1 MGQASPSMAGED
13 ETNPE
18 QEAEAILTDGEDELD
33 ELDELDE
40 DDEAAEAEGA
50 QAAASIELVILPIAC
65 TNEGKGAPLAMGIQR
80 WWAQE
85 LASRGAK
92 AAAPVFTAM
101 AEQDGRKVPAL
112 MVFREPWT
120 DERAAEGIKRFP
132 NAKRGLVTNM
142 KVDDKQLSYEARLVE
157 LAPDDAGATPT
168 PSEGATEDK
177 TEAEGE
183 AETAPVKLVTLD
195 TLTWEGETEGLPV
208 NMFEVLG
215 KLAARYDIQIDHE
228 DWTEAFGTSDHQALV
243 SFLVGLGNL
252 SALQGRCVPTTPEQ
266 LLSPFMDAIGRDAK
280 MDPAVQGLH
289 LMVDILVRNP
299 TDQTAIP
306 LCLQALNIAAQR
318 RKEDQSL
325 FHHLATLFRQ
335 LGDLGSAVQAFNQ
348 AFNLDPTNAAV
359 TTQFIQ
365 TLRGAG
371 DKANAMK
378 VAQFA
383 AERGNEAPALMGHL
397 GSLLIEDDKF
407 DEAEPFLRRAID
419 EGQIPSS
426 YGDLANVL
434 WDRADDDDDQ
444 GKEDREEAMSLL
456 RTAVDSNRI
465 AKSTLDMLLD
475 LHEEEKSE
483 EATLLLL
490 KAAQKHS
497 GSATVLRYV
506 ATMYLDGDDPPK
518 AREYLDKIL
527 ALPRRSLDDDAF
539 ARRGR
544 LQLDVEDFDER
555 YDEAIEQVR
564 SGEAPAQTKAAK
576 FLREIIAADARF
588 WQPHMM
594 LALAVRQSEGDGAA
608 LAHLNNAVKLRPNDP
623 EIRNLIAAIHR
634 KQGRPRDAVE
644 HLRVVVALNPRAVE
658 PVIALA
664 SCMRDAN
671 MFAEARQVCTA
682 ALQMMPNHPQF
693 KQILDSLPAPPKKD
707 DA

>member
-1 MGQASPSMAGED
+1 MAGEEQNPPEEETEGLLGAGEGD
-13 ETNPE
+13 EMF
-18 QEAEAILTDGEDELD
+18 
-33 ELDELDE
+33 
-40 DDEAAEAEGA
+40 DDEEDAESEAEGA
-50 QAAASIELVILPIAC
+50 QAAQSIEFVILPIAC
-65 TNEGKGAPLAMGIQR
+65 TNEGKGAPLAMGVQR

-101 AEQDGRKVPAL
+101 AEQNGRKVPAL

-120 DERAAEGIKRFP
+120 EERALEGIKRFP
-132 NAKRGLVTNM
+132 NAKRGLITNM
-142 KVDDKQLSYEARLVE
+142 KVADDVMSYEARLVE
-157 LAPDDAGATPT
+157 LGEDDA
-168 PSEGATEDK
+168 
-177 TEAEGE
+177 
-183 AETAPVKLVTLD
+183 LVELD
-195 TLTWEGETEGLPV
+195 TLSWEGSTEQMPENL
-208 NMFEVLG
+208 FEVLG
-215 KLAARYDIQIDHE
+215 KLAARDDIQIDHQ
-228 DWTEAFGTSDHQALV
+228 DWKEAFGTSDHQALI

-252 SALQGRCVPTTPEQ
+252 SALQGRCVPTTAEQ
-266 LLSPFMDAIGRDAK
+266 LLSPFMDAINRDAK

-299 TDQTAIP
+299 TDQSAIP
-306 LCLQALNIAAQR
+306 LCLQALNLAAQK
-318 RKEDQSL
+318 RKDDQGL

-348 AFNLDPTNAAV
+348 AFNLDPTNATV
-359 TTQFIQ
+359 TNQFVQ

-371 DKANAMK
+371 DNANALK

-383 AERGNEAPALMGHL
+383 AENGNEHPSLMAHLGALM
-397 GSLLIEDDKF
+397 IEDDKF
-407 DEAEPFLRRAID
+407 DEAEPFLRRAVD
-419 EGQIPSS
+419 EGQVPSA

-434 WDRADDDDDQ
+434 WDRASDDDEQ

-456 RTAVDSNRI
+456 RTAVTESKLG
-465 AKSTLDMLLD
+465 KSALDMLLD

-483 EATLLLL
+483 EATMLLLE
-490 KAAQKHS
+490 AAKKHPEN
-497 GSATVLRYV
+497 ATVLRYV

-518 AREYLDKIL
+518 AGEYLEKIL

-544 LQLDVEDFDER
+544 LTLEIEDFDEK

-564 SGEAPAQTKAAK
+564 SGETGQQATAAK
-576 FLREIIAADARF
+576 FLREIIAKDDKF

-594 LALAVRQSEGDGAA
+594 LALAVREPEGEGAA
-608 LAHLNNAVKLRPNDP
+608 LAHLNNAVKLRPNDV

-644 HLRVVVALNPRAVE
+644 HLRVVVALNPRAIE
-658 PVIALA
+658 PVVALA

-682 ALQMMPNHPQF
+682 ALQMMPDHPEF
-693 KQILDSLPAPPKKD
+693 KRILASLPAEKK
-707 DA
+707 

>member
-1 MGQASPSMAGED
+1 MAGE
-13 ETNPE
+13 EQNPPE
-18 QEAEAILTDGEDELD
+18 EPEALLTDDEGDEAFEDELD
-33 ELDELDE
+33 EE
-40 DDEAAEAEGA
+40 DEAESA
-50 QAAASIELVILPIAC
+50 QAAQSIEMVVLPIAC
-65 TNEGKGAPLAMGIQR
+65 TNEGKGAPLAMGVQR

-92 AAAPVFTAM
+92 AAAPVFTAL
-101 AEQDGRKVPAL
+101 AEQNGQKVPAL

-120 DERAAEGIKRFP
+120 DERAVEGIKRFP
-132 NAKRGLVTNM
+132 NAKRGLITNM
-142 KVDDKQLSYEARLVE
+142 KVDEESISYEARLVKLE
-157 LAPDDAGATPT
+157 GDAF
-168 PSEGATEDK
+168 EEI
-177 TEAEGE
+177 
-183 AETAPVKLVTLD
+183 D
-195 TLTWEGETEGLPV
+195 TLTWEGKTEDLPA

-215 KLAARYDIQIDHE
+215 KLAARDDIQIEHE
-228 DWTEAFGTSDHQALV
+228 DWKAAFGTSDHQALV

-252 SALQGRCVPTTPEQ
+252 SALQGRCVPTTAEQ
-266 LLSPFMDAIGRDAK
+266 LLSPFMDALNRDPA

-299 TDQTAIP
+299 TDQSAIP
-306 LCLQALNIAAQR
+306 LCLQALNIAAQK
-318 RKEDQSL
+318 RKDDQSL
-325 FHHLATLFRQ
+325 FHHLAVLFRQ

-348 AFNLDPTNAAV
+348 AFNLDPKNGPVTN
-359 TTQFIQ
+359 QFIQ

-371 DKANAMK
+371 DTANAMK
-378 VAQFA
+378 VGQFA
-383 AERGNEAPALMGHL
+383 AENGNEDPGLMAHLGALM
-397 GSLLIEDDKF
+397 IEDDKF
-407 DEAEPFLRRAID
+407 DEAEPFLRRAVD
-419 EGQIPSS
+419 EGQIASA

-434 WDRADDDDDQ
+434 WDRASEDEDEGQ
-444 GKEDREEAMSLL
+444 AKEDRAEAMRLL
-456 RTAVDSNRI
+456 RTSVKESRL

-475 LHEEEKSE
+475 LHEEEKNE
-483 EATLLLL
+483 EATMLLLE
-490 KAAQKHS
+490 AAEKH
-497 GSATVLRYV
+497 GQNATVLRYV

-518 AREYLDKIL
+518 ARDYLDKIL

-544 LQLDVEDFDER
+544 LTLDIEDFDER

-564 SGEAPAQTKAAK
+564 SGESEAQGKAAK
-576 FLREIIAADARF
+576 FLREVIAQDERF

-594 LALAVRQSEGDGAA
+594 LALAVREVEGDGAA
-608 LAHLNNAVKLRPNDP
+608 LAHLNNAVKLRPNDA

-658 PVIALA
+658 PVVALA

-693 KQILDSLPAPPKKD
+693 KQILDSLPAPAKK
-707 DA
+707 

>member
-1 MGQASPSMAGED
+1 MAGED
-13 ETNPE
+13 DETPEANPE
-18 QEAEAILTDGEDELD
+18 AFLNEDEDAEDELD
-33 ELDELDE
+33 DE
-40 DDEAAEAEGA
+40 DEDEEEAAESA
-50 QAAASIELVILPIAC
+50 QAAQTIELVILPIAC
-65 TNEGKGAPLAMGIQR
+65 TNEGKGAPLAMGVQR

-85 LASRGAK
+85 LAARGAK

-101 AEQDGRKVPAL
+101 AEQEGRKVPAL
-112 MVFREPWT
+112 MVFREAWT
-120 DERAAEGIKRFP
+120 DERALEGIKRFP
-132 NAKRGLVTNM
+132 AAKRGLIANM
-142 KVDDKQLSYEARLVE
+142 RVDNDSIAYEARVVELGKSEGKTEGESESETEGETEVLVE
-157 LAPDDAGATPT
+157 LD
-168 PSEGATEDK
+168 SIS
-177 TEAEGE
+177 
-183 AETAPVKLVTLD
+183 
-195 TLTWEGETEGLPV
+195 WEGNTEGLPV
-208 NMFEVLG
+208 QMFEVLG
-215 KLAARYDIQIDHE
+215 KLAARYDIQIEHQ
-228 DWTEAFGTSDHQALV
+228 DWKEAFGTSDHQALV

-266 LLSPFMDAIGRDAK
+266 LLSPFMDAIRRDPK

-299 TDQTAIP
+299 IDQTAIP
-306 LCLQALNIAAQR
+306 LCLQALNIAAQQ
-318 RKEDQSL
+318 RKDDQTL
-325 FHHLATLFRQ
+325 FHHLAALFRQ

-359 TTQFIQ
+359 TNQFVQ

-371 DKANAMK
+371 DKDNAMK

-383 AERGNEAPALMGHL
+383 AERGNEDPGLMAHL

-407 DEAEPFLRRAID
+407 DEAEPFLRRAVD
-419 EGQIPSS
+419 EGQVASA

-434 WDRADDDDDQ
+434 WDRAEDDDQ

-456 RTAVDSNRI
+456 RTAVESSRI

-475 LHEEEKSE
+475 LHEEDKSE

-490 KAAQKHS
+490 QAAQKHP

-506 ATMYLDGDDPPK
+506 ATMYLDGDDPAK
-518 AREYLDKIL
+518 AREYLEQIL
-527 ALPRRSLDDDAF
+527 ALPRRTLDDDAF

-564 SGEAPAQTKAAK
+564 SGEAAAQVKAAK
-576 FLREIIAADARF
+576 LMREIIAKDERF

-644 HLRVVVALNPRAVE
+644 HLRVVVALNPRAIE
-658 PVIALA
+658 PVVALA

-671 MFAEARQVCTA
+671 MFEEARQVCTA

-693 KQILDSLPAPPKKD
+693 KQILDSLPAAPKKK
-707 DA
+707 

>member
-1 MGQASPSMAGED
+1 MAGED
-13 ETNPE
+13 NETPE
-18 QEAEAILTDGEDELD
+18 EDVVLTDAEGD

-40 DDEAAEAEGA
+40 DDEVEAAEGA
-50 QAAASIELVILPIAC
+50 EAASSIELVILPVAC

-132 NAKRGLVTNM
+132 NAKHGLVTNM
-142 KVDDKQLSYEARLVE
+142 KVDDKTLSYEARLVE
-157 LAPDDAGATPT
+157 VGEGDAL
-168 PSEGATEDK
+168 E
-177 TEAEGE
+177 
-183 AETAPVKLVTLD
+183 VID
-195 TLTWEGETEGLPV
+195 TVTWEGDTEGLPV
-208 NMFEVLG
+208 AMLELLG
-215 KLAARYDIQIDHE
+215 KLAARYDIQIDAT
-228 DWTEAFGTSDHQALV
+228 DWKEAFVTEDQQALV

-252 SALQGRCVPTTPEQ
+252 SALQGRCVPTTAEQ
-266 LLSPFMDAIGRDAK
+266 LLSPFMDAIGRDPK

-306 LCLQALNIAAQR
+306 LCLQALNIAAQK
-318 RKEDQSL
+318 RKDDQSL
-325 FHHLATLFRQ
+325 FHHLAALFRQ

-348 AFNLDPTNAAV
+348 AFNLDPTNAQV
-359 TTQFIQ
+359 TNQFVQ

-383 AERGNEAPALMGHL
+383 AEKGNEDPGLMAHL

-407 DEAEPFLRRAID
+407 DEAEPFLRRAVD
-419 EGQIPSS
+419 EGQVPSA

-444 GKEDREEAMSLL
+444 GKEDRGEALSLL
-456 RTAVDSNRI
+456 RKAVESSRI

-475 LHEEEKSE
+475 LHEEDKNE
-483 EATLLLL
+483 EATVLLL
-490 KAAQKHS
+490 KAAEKHAE
-497 GSATVLRYV
+497 SATVLRYV

-518 AREYLDKIL
+518 AREYLEKIL

-544 LQLDVEDFDER
+544 LQLDVEDFDEA

-564 SGEAPAQTKAAK
+564 SGEAAAQAKAAK
-576 FLREIIAADARF
+576 FLREIIARDERF

-594 LALAVRQSEGDGAA
+594 LALAVRQTEGDGAA

-658 PVIALA
+658 PVVALA

-693 KQILDSLPAPPKKD
+693 KQILDSLPAEK
-707 DA
+707 